1 MAGNAP
7 ALQAVVMGTCGRWS
21 VPREGSWT
29 ELPGLYGAIF
39 GSGLVFTIWKIP
51 VVTGSRR
58 EMVPREERGPA
69 KRLRATPREDR
80 ATQGWLTMG
89 DDGGWATAATEPEVT

>member
-29 ELPGLYGAIF
+29 GLPAFDGAIF
-39 GSGLVFTIWKIP
+39 GSGLVFTIWKRL

-58 EMVPREERGPA
+58 EMVPREERGAA
-69 KRLRATPREDR
+69 K
-80 ATQGWLTMG
+80 G
-89 DDGGWATAATEPEVT
+89 